1 MTVDLSFSDPSL
13 AESAAIL
20 ATRWNFHL
28 LKPGET
34 SSQSSVLMLT
44 PAGLQLE
51 LPNSEFKPIQIDFV
65 SGRLGYR
72 QQHLQHELLIKACG
86 PTKPAGR
93 TLIDLTAGL
102 GRDALLLSAAGH
114 HVLMLERSPV
124 IAALLE
130 DALTRLGQHEL
141 GLDLTLQFGDAHQ
154 MLATLTDDQ
163 RPDVIYCDPMH
174 PSRSKSALVKKEM
187 RVIRDLVGV
196 DEDADSLLPLA
207 ISAAKQRVVVKRPRI
222 APPLAGM
229 KPHHQV
235 VGKSS
240 RFDVYLK

>member
-1 MTVDLSFSDPSL
+1 VVDLGYSDPSL
-13 AESAAIL
+13 LEPASAL

-34 SSQSSVLMLT
+34 SRQPTVLMLT

-86 PTKPAGR
+86 PTKPVGR
-93 TLIDLTAGL
+93 TIVDLTAGL
-102 GRDALLLSAAGH
+102 GRDALLLAAAGH
-114 HVLMLERSPV
+114 HVLMLERSPI

-141 GLDLTLQFGDAHQ
+141 ELDLKLQFSDASQ
-154 MLATLTDDQ
+154 WLASLTDDQ

-187 RVIRDLVGV
+187 RVIRDLVGE
-196 DEDADSLLPLA
+196 DDDADSLLPLA
-207 ISAAKQRVVVKRPRI
+207 LNAAKQRVVVKRPRL
-222 APPLAGM
+222 APPLAGI